1 VIVCSAD
8 GRPVE
13 TNAGFS
19 VTPQYGPEA
28 IESADTTI
36 VAPVDPTRLTRDLP
50 GGLAD
55 VLDKRRSGSR
65 IASICTGGF
74 FLAAAGLLDGR
85 PVTTHW
91 ECAPLFRRWYPHIR
105 LDEGVL
111 FVDDGDVLTSAG
123 AAAGVDLCLHLIR
136 TDHGTD
142 LANRAARRCV
152 VPPFRDGGQAQY
164 IERPIP
170 DDGAASTSATRQW
183 ALQQLGEPLD
193 LSRLAQHAHMSL
205 RTFGRRFRDETG
217 LTPRRWLIHRR
228 LDRARHLLESS
239 TMTVDQ
245 IASEIGFAPARMSG
259 RTSIAPTAE
268 TSITDRNAPSACRTS
283 STARSGAN
291 AQPTEAS
298 LNSAIRPMNTG
309 REQQRRQRHG
319 VGVEHPGHVPQRP
332 AQARAEAETRLH
344 RVHGRAL
351 DGVQRPRNRSAGTE
365 SIGVRLF
372 H

>member
-1 VIVCSAD
+1 MSSEYRHRVAVLALDGVYPFELGIPARILGAADDRYEVIVCSAD

-19 VTPQYGPEA
+19 ITPQYGPEA

-50 GGLAD
+50 RGLAD

-91 ECAPLFRRWYPHIR
+91 ECAPLFRRWYPNIR

-123 AAAGVDLCLHLIR
+123 AASGVDLCLHLIR
-136 TDHGTD
+136 TDHGTA

-152 VPPFRDGGQAQY
+152 VPPFREGGQAQY

-170 DDGAASTSATRQW
+170 DDGVASTSATRQW

-217 LTPRRWLIHRR
+217 LTPCRWLIHRR

-239 TMTVDQ
+239 TLTVDQ
-245 IASEIGFAPARMSG
+245 IASEIGFA
-259 RTSIAPTAE
+259 TA
-268 TSITDRNAPSACRTS
+268 
-283 STARSGAN
+283 
-291 AQPTEAS
+291 AS
-298 LNSAIRPMNTG
+298 LRQHMNAELG
-309 REQQRRQRHG
+309 VSPRAYRRTF
-319 VGVEHPGHVPQRP
+319 
-332 AQARAEAETRLH
+332 QAA
-344 RVHGRAL
+344 G
-351 DGVQRPRNRSAGTE
+351 AGTPAADVDGAPVARDARE
-365 SIGVRLF
+365 RAGP
-372 H
+372 

>member
-1 VIVCSAD
+1 MGNEHRHRVAVLALDGVYPFELGIPARILGAADDRYEVIVCSAD

-36 VAPVDPTRLTRDLP
+36 VAPVDPTRLTRNLP
-50 GGLAD
+50 RGLAD

-123 AAAGVDLCLHLIR
+123 AASGVDLCLHLIR

-170 DDGAASTSATRQW
+170 DDGAASTSATREW

-193 LSRLAQHAHMSL
+193 LSRLARHAHMSL

-239 TMTVDQ
+239 TMTIDQ
-245 IASEIGFAPARMSG
+245 IASEIGFSTAASLRQHMNAELGVSPRAYRRTFQAAGAATPAADVDATLVTRHATEPAR
-259 RTSIAPTAE
+259 P
-268 TSITDRNAPSACRTS
+268 
-283 STARSGAN
+283 
-291 AQPTEAS
+291 
-298 LNSAIRPMNTG
+298 
-309 REQQRRQRHG
+309 
-319 VGVEHPGHVPQRP
+319 
-332 AQARAEAETRLH
+332 
-344 RVHGRAL
+344 
-351 DGVQRPRNRSAGTE
+351 
-365 SIGVRLF
+365 
-372 H
+372 

>member
-1 VIVCSAD
+1 MRSEHRHLVAVLALDGVYPFELGIPARILGAADDRYEVIVCSAD

-19 VTPQYGPEA
+19 ITPQYGPEA

-50 GGLAD
+50 AGLGD
-55 VLDKRRSGSR
+55 VLNKRRSGSR

-74 FLAAAGLLDGR
+74 ILAAAGLLDGR

-91 ECAPLFRRWYPHIR
+91 ECAPLFRRWYPHLR

-123 AAAGVDLCLHLIR
+123 AASGLDLCLHLIR
-136 TDHGTD
+136 SDHGSD
-142 LANRAARRCV
+142 VANRAARRCV

-164 IERPIP
+164 IERPVP
-170 DDGAASTSATRQW
+170 NDAAASTSATRQW

-193 LSRLAQHAHMSL
+193 LSQLARHAHMSP

-217 LTPRRWLIHRR
+217 LTPRRWLTHRR

-245 IASEIGFAPARMSG
+245 IASEIGFA
-259 RTSIAPTAE
+259 TA
-268 TSITDRNAPSACRTS
+268 
-283 STARSGAN
+283 
-291 AQPTEAS
+291 AS
-298 LNSAIRPMNTG
+298 LRQHMSAELGVSPRAYRRTFQAAVVATG
-309 REQQRRQRHG
+309 AAAGDPALADTALAAGHG
-319 VGVEHPGHVPQRP
+319 
-332 AQARAEAETRLH
+332 T
-344 RVHGRAL
+344 
-351 DGVQRPRNRSAGTE
+351 D
-365 SIGVRLF
+365 
-372 H
+372 